1 MIKDGTGVF
10 YWKWDSLPGK
20 NMRPGVSR
28 LLKLCVLGEF
38 YARFSQDAQVNET
51 VIIFTCSK
59 TKKKQKKKPTPSHK
73 IIEKKGMEGKKKE
86 RGKRLFTIYRLMD

>member
-10 YWKWDSLPGK
+10 YWKWDLLPGK

-51 VIIFTCSK
+51 LRL
-59 TKKKQKKKPTPSHK
+59 QKASRFFLSPVDSPW
-73 IIEKKGMEGKKKE
+73 
-86 RGKRLFTIYRLMD
+86 LFFCVSGEIMRIGRRMHT

>member
-38 YARFSQDAQVNET
+38 YARFSQDAQLNET
-51 VIIFTCSK
+51 LLLYLHVV
-59 TKKKQKKKPTPSHK
+59 KQKKQNKKNPPLPTK
-73 IIEKKGMEGKKKE
+73 
-86 RGKRLFTIYRLMD
+86 

>member
-1 MIKDGTGVF
+1 MIKDGGVF

-20 NMRPGVSR
+20 NMRPGVSL

-51 VIIFTCSK
+51 AVTYAIKSGEQAC
-59 TKKKQKKKPTPSHK
+59 
-73 IIEKKGMEGKKKE
+73 
-86 RGKRLFTIYRLMD
+86 